1 MPMSHVFRFAMTI
14 VSAVAFPMLALG
26 DGATPPGIITS
37 ISRSAAIPTGN
48 MPTAS
53 EMWAMWISL
62 PAGKRVEMAE
72 PKIKSRWMDLEVGL
86 TGTSVSGALSG
97 DMSGIECVLFGPA
110 GQEKFMGQEGSF
122 RPGDA
127 LACHFG
133 TGLPY
138 WEENRGS
145 ELYSRAQMNIGGP
158 WSPGMYNT
166 VDAYQGAGGETKA
179 LRVDSINFRKVA
191 EELRAS
197 GMMIATTRIV
207 TMPPGSRNVATDLY
221 PTLRMVTRGELQWG
235 SLAVDAE
242 QAATPVGMFKLGP
255 FNWVDWTKPQQ
266 VVIENRADQPAE
278 LVEWSVRPATVPT
291 P

>member
-1 MPMSHVFRFAMTI
+1 MPVSHVLRTCLAIASSM
-14 VSAVAFPMLALG
+14 AFPLLAFA
-26 DGATPPGIITS
+26 DGASPPGIITS
-37 ISRSAAIPTGN
+37 ISRSAAIPTDN

-86 TGTSVSGALSG
+86 TGASVSGSLSG
-97 DMSGIECVLFGPA
+97 NTSGAECVLFGPA
-110 GQEKFMGQEGSF
+110 GQEKLTGQGSSF
-122 RPGDA
+122 HPGDA

-133 TGLPY
+133 TGTPY

-145 ELYSRAQMNIGGP
+145 DLYSRAQMNIGGP
-158 WSPGMYNT
+158 WAPGMYNT
-166 VDAYQGAGGETKA
+166 TDAYRAAGGEAKA
-179 LRVDSINFRKVA
+179 LRVDYLAFRKVA
-191 EELRAS
+191 DELRAS
-197 GMMIATTRIV
+197 GTMIATTRIV
-207 TMPPGSRNVATDLY
+207 TMPPGSRSVATDHY
-221 PTLRMVTRGELQWG
+221 PTLRMVIRGELQWG

-242 QAATPVGMFKLGP
+242 AASKPAGMFKLGP

-266 VVIENRADQPAE
+266 VVVANQTSQPAE
-278 LVEWSVRPATVPT
+278 LVEWSVRPATVPA